1 MKAGAGRALR
11 AMAHVASSH
20 PWLARIAMRAFGAFP
35 TLKLRVRRLLLQPE
49 NATAAA
55 VLNDA
60 QVRVLLDLRESA
72 GSRGTR
78 QP

>member
-11 AMAHVASSH
+11 ALAHVASSH
-20 PWLARIAMRAFGAFP
+20 PWLARVAMRAFGAFP

-49 NATAAA
+49 AASA
-55 VLNDA
+55 GALNDA

-72 GSRGTR
+72 ASRGSGKR
-78 QP
+78 